1 MRHGWRAL
9 LLVVIIASASAAM
22 RWNSARIG
30 PPPEPS
36 GDRLVEYRPLGWAE
50 LYLPAGHDTL
60 PAILFSP
67 GLGVGVDAYRTF
79 LTDLASQGFVVV
91 AIPYPPVK
99 IEDNSDFVAALPKIA
114 AGLSAAADRIA
125 RGGDSSLAR
134 IDTSR
139 LAVIG
144 HSFGGAAAATACTD
158 SRFKAAVDL
167 DGSLYGAV
175 IHEGVRCPF
184 LLIERSLSRAD
195 TIDKPIFYEERS
207 QGRLH
212 EDSLIAH
219 SHSVTWETIDGLDH
233 MSFTDPALA
242 FRSRYW
248 LKEAVGL
255 QLNAARAQRI
265 TADLTIRFLQKTVVS
280 PKR

>member
-1 MRHGWRAL
+1 MRRVWRAL

-22 RWNSARIG
+22 RWNLARVA
-30 PPPEPS
+30 PAPEPS

-60 PAILFSP
+60 PTILFSP
-67 GLGVGVDAYRTF
+67 GLGVGVAVYQTF
-79 LTDLASQGFVVV
+79 LTDLASNGFVVM
-91 AIPYPPVK
+91 AIQYPPVK
-99 IEDNSDFVAALPKIA
+99 IDDNSDFVAALPKIA
-114 AGLSAAADRIA
+114 AGLSEVADRIA
-125 RGGDSSLAR
+125 RGGDSALTR

-144 HSFGGAAAATACTD
+144 HSFGGAAAATACAD
-158 SRFKAAVDL
+158 ARFKAAVDL
-167 DGSLYGAV
+167 DGSLYGRV

-219 SHSVTWETIDGLDH
+219 SPSVTWETIDGLDH
-233 MSFTDPALA
+233 MSFTDPALV
-242 FRSRYW
+242 FDSNHW
-248 LKEAVGL
+248 MKEAVGL
-255 QLNAARAQRI
+255 RLNAARAQRV
-265 TADLTIRFLQKTVVS
+265 TADLTIGFLQKHLGAT
-280 PKR
+280 KR